1 MLTLAQNKTLDA
13 LEYALMVIEEYDK
26 EFQKRKVKCAKDE
39 KKKEDQGKAV
49 EIESRFNDVKANYK
63 ELFSLQRER
72 AIDFVTSSKAFKLAD
87 DHIHFQDKFDRSYAY
102 TTELCTSLNT
112 QIIMPIQDKIVLVYD
127 TSLKKASLIV
137 ENIQNAHLV
146 QMMSEKYADARV
158 TLSNNWMKLDLNHD
172 GKVTISDL
180 IAAIRSIREIVTH
193 SQIYGQAMELRSSMR
208 KKAIEYLA
216 GCCEKSDENNQEI
229 PLGKIGEENSSTD
242 SIELHN
248 LNEKDD

>member
-39 KKKEDQGKAV
+39 KRKEDQGKAV
-49 EIESRFNDVKANYK
+49 EIESRLNDVKSNYK

-72 AIDFVTSSKAFKLAD
+72 AIDFVTNSKAYKLAD
-87 DHIHFQDKFDRSYAY
+87 DRIHFQDKFDRSFAY
-102 TTELCTSLNT
+102 TTELCNTLNT
-112 QIIMPIQDKIVLVYD
+112 QIIMPIQDKIFLVYD
-127 TSLKKASLIV
+127 TSLRKASIIV
-137 ENIQNAHLV
+137 ENIQNAHLI
-146 QMMSEKYADARV
+146 QTMSETYSDARV
-158 TLSNNWMKLDLNHD
+158 TLSKNWMKLDLNHD

-180 IAAIRSIREIVTH
+180 IAAIRSIREIVSH
-193 SQIYGQAMELRSSMR
+193 SQLYGQAMELRNSMR
-208 KKAIEYLA
+208 RKALEYLA
-216 GCCEKSDENNQEI
+216 GHGEKPVKNNHEV
-229 PLGKIGEENSSTD
+229 PLVKIGEENSSTD